1 MAATTTLAPPPT
13 PERAKN
19 PPAAKPA
26 RPDSPIPRRPRP
38 ARPEPYK
45 FDFHQYREMFKAGIL
60 TKDDRVELIDG
71 VIIAM
76 SGTGPEHNATLNS
89 SNRFWVIRLGE
100 RAIAQIRGSV
110 LLDEMNAPQPDV
122 AILKPRADFYR
133 YRLPGAD
140 DILLAVEVADSS
152 VRDDRRKLALYARF
166 GVSEVWIANIPARTI
181 EAYTDPSGGE
191 YTTRRTFHPGQTV
204 SPAAFPDVALPVAD
218 VIGATAPSEG

>member
-13 PERAKN
+13 PERAKS
-19 PPAAKPA
+19 PPAEKPPQ
-26 RPDSPIPRRPRP
+26 PDFPIPRRPRP

-45 FDFHQYREMFKAGIL
+45 FDFHQYREMFKAEIL

-89 SNRFWVIRLGE
+89 STRFWVIRLGE

-110 LLDEMNAPQPDV
+110 LLDEMNAPQPDI

-166 GVSEVWIANIPARTI
+166 GVPEVWIANIPARTI

-191 YTTRRTFHPGQTV
+191 YETRRTFHPGQTV
-204 SPAAFPDVALPVAD
+204 SPAAFPAVALPVAD

>member
-1 MAATTTLAPPPT
+1 MATTTTLAPPPT
-13 PERAKN
+13 PERAKS
-19 PPAAKPA
+19 PPAAKPPQ
-26 RPDSPIPRRPRP
+26 PDSPIPSRPRP

-45 FDFHQYREMFKAGIL
+45 FDFHQYREIFKAGIL

-100 RAIAQIRGSV
+100 RAIVQIQSSV

-133 YRLPGAD
+133 YRMPGAD

-152 VRDDRRKLALYARF
+152 VRNDRRKLALYARF
-166 GVSEVWIANIPARTI
+166 GVPEVWIANIPARTI

-191 YTTRRTFHPGQTV
+191 YATRLTFRPGQTV

>member
-1 MAATTTLAPPPT
+1 MAATTTLAPPPA
-13 PERAKN
+13 PERAKS
-19 PPAAKPA
+19 PPDAKPA
-26 RPDSPIPRRPRP
+26 QPDSPIPRRPRP

-45 FDFHQYREMFKAGIL
+45 FDFHQYREMFKAEIL

-71 VIIAM
+71 VVTAM

-89 SNRFWVIRLGE
+89 SARFWVIRLGE

-110 LLDEMNAPQPDV
+110 LLDEMNAPQPDI

-140 DILLAVEVADSS
+140 DILLAVEVADTS
-152 VRDDRRKLALYARF
+152 VRNDRRKLALYARF
-166 GVSEVWIANIPARTI
+166 GVPEVWIANIPARTI
-181 EAYTDPSGGE
+181 EAYTDPSRGE
-191 YTTRRTFHPGQTV
+191 YTTRRTFRPGQTV

>member
-1 MAATTTLAPPPT
+1 MAITTTLAPPPT
-13 PERAKN
+13 PERAKI
-19 PPAAKPA
+19 PPAAKPPQ
-26 RPDSPIPRRPRP
+26 PDSPIPRRPRP

-45 FDFHQYREMFKAGIL
+45 FDFHQYREIFKAGIL

-89 SNRFWVIRLGE
+89 SARFWVIRLGE

-140 DILLAVEVADSS
+140 DILLAVEVADTS
-152 VRDDRRKLALYARF
+152 VRNDRRKLALYARF
-166 GVSEVWIANIPARTI
+166 GVPEVWIANIPARTI
-181 EAYTDPSGGE
+181 EAYTDPSRGE
-191 YTTRRTFHPGQTV
+191 YTTRRTFYPGQTV
-204 SPAAFPDVALPVAD
+204 SPAAFPDVALPVSD
-218 VIGATAPSEG
+218 VIGAAAPSDG